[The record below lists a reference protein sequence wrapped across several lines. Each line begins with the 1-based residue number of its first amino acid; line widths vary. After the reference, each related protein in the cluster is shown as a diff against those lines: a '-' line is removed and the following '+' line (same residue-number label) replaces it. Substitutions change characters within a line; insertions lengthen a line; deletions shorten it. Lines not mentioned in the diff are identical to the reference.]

1 MEEDVNN
8 KPDDRQGTA
17 YQEDQDQSGG
27 ESMEE
32 QEE

>member
-8 KPDDRQGTA
+8 KLDGRLGTA
-17 YQEDQDQSGG
+17 YQEEQDQSGG